1 MPKKRPAAG
10 PDKVDKNQFTNLQSP
25 ELAPY
30 WLTALIESADD
41 AIISKT
47 LEGII
52 TSWNAG
58 AERIFGYTADEVI
71 GKPVTILIP
80 KGHED
85 EEPAILA
92 RLRAG
97 ERIEHYET
105 IRIRKDGKPINISL
119 TVSPIKGPNGKIIG
133 ASKIARDI
141 SEQRHA
147 RRALDE
153 ASERLKL
160 ASTAA
165 RLGDWSWDAKTDA
178 VTLSETA
185 AEILGF
191 PPATHVTR
199 TQMRE
204 MLNDED
210 RKATQHVVEKA
221 LAEHTDYDLEY
232 RIRRSDNSEAWVS
245 SKGRGL
251 YEEDGSVIGMLGL
264 VQDISLRKSNEET
277 LREQAEA
284 LRTLNEVGKTISA
297 ELDLHNT
304 VQAVTDAATELT
316 GARFGSFFYNVVDE
330 SGASYMLYTLSGI
343 PIEHFKNFPMP
354 RATEIFGP
362 TFRGEGVIRLA
373 DVRRDPRYGK
383 NSPYHGIPPGHLP
396 VVSYLAVPVVLR
408 SGEVVGGLFFGHPEP
423 NVFTE
428 RAERIVVGL
437 APHAAIA
444 IENARLYQQAQ
455 RAIVERDELLAREQ
469 TARADSEAANRIK
482 DEFLATVSHELRTP
496 LNAIIGWSRM
506 LRTGQLDDETRNLAL
521 ETIERNVRL
530 QTQIVEDILDVS
542 HIITGKLQLKPHP
555 LELAPVIEAAVAA
568 LRPAADAKGIE
579 ITLTLDDD
587 AGIING
593 DADRLR
599 QVVWNLLSNAVKF
612 TPAGGRVHI
621 RLERDGQ
628 SARIIV
634 SDTGEGMSRDFLPFA
649 FDRFRQADSTSTRV
663 HGGLGLGLAIVR
675 HIVEMHGGTVSAE
688 SQGEGSGATFTVALP
703 LLHPPGDA
711 PASGVPSGDSQ

>member
-1 MPKKRPAAG
+1 MQKRTGSATPRKPTGDAPPAGEQLFRAVFDNALEAMVIADDEGNYIDANPAAC
-10 PDKVDKNQFTNLQSP
+10 
-25 ELAPY
+25 ELFGV
-30 WLTALIESADD
+30 
-41 AIISKT
+41 SK
-47 LEGII
+47 
-52 TSWNAG
+52 
-58 AERIFGYTADEVI
+58 AELLGSN
-71 GKPVTILIP
+71 
-80 KGHED
+80 
-85 EEPAILA
+85 LA
-92 RLRAG
+92 RFVEPGHDREAAQAWRAFLDTG
-97 ERIEHYET
+97 EQQGLFRLN
-105 IRIRKDGKPINISL
+105 R
-119 TVSPIKGPNGKIIG
+119 PNGEV
-133 ASKIARDI
+133 R
-141 SEQRHA
+141 
-147 RRALDE
+147 
-153 ASERLKL
+153 
-160 ASTAA
+160 
-165 RLGDWSWDAKTDA
+165 
-178 VTLSETA
+178 
-185 AEILGF
+185 
-191 PPATHVTR
+191 
-199 TQMRE
+199 
-204 MLNDED
+204 
-210 RKATQHVVEKA
+210 
-221 LAEHTDYDLEY
+221 DLEY
-232 RIRRSDNSEAWVS
+232 NARANILP
-245 SKGRGL
+245 GRHL
-251 YEEDGSVIGMLGL
+251 SI
-264 VQDISLRKSNEET
+264 LRDVTQRQRTALALS
-277 LREQAEA
+277 EQAEELA
-284 LRTLNEVGKTISA
+284 AINRIGQILAA
-297 ELDLHNT
+297 ELDVRKI
-304 VQAVTDAATELT
+304 VQALTDAATELT

-330 SGASYMLYTLSGI
+330 SGASYMLYTLSGM

-455 RAIVERDELLAREQ
+455 RAIIERDELLAREQ

-506 LRTGQLDDETRNLAL
+506 LRTGQLDDQTRDLAL

-542 HIITGKLQLKPHP
+542 HIITGKLQLKSHP
-555 LELAPVIEAAVAA
+555 LELSPVIEAAVAT
-568 LRPAADAKGIE
+568 LRPAANAKGIE
-579 ITLTLDDD
+579 MTLTLDD
-587 AGIING
+587 AGVIVSG
-593 DADRLR
+593 DADRLQ

-621 RLERDGQ
+621 GLERDGQ
-628 SARIIV
+628 SAHIIV
-634 SDTGEGMSRDFLPFA
+634 SDTGEGMRRDFLPFA

-703 LLHPPGDA
+703 LLRPPGNA
-711 PASGVPSGDSQ
+711 PASGVPSDDSE